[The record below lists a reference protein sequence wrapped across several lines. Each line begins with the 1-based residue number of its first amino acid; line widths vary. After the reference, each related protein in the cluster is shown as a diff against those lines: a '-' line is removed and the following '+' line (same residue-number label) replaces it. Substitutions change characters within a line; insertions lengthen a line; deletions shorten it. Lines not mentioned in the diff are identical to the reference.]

1 MILCQLGL
9 SVGGCRCVLVQFVF
23 CVHVK
28 QCPFLLMLYNM
39 VLNGRVLATTHFFEG
54 PTILAYIYSVSI
66 GLKATPVPVVVSNA
80 VVALW
85 RRMS

>member
-1 MILCQLGL
+1 M
-9 SVGGCRCVLVQFVF
+9 LVQFVF

-28 QCPFLLMLYNM
+28 QWTSLFVNPVYS
-39 VLNGRVLATTHFFEG
+39 RALATTHFFEG

-66 GLKATPVPVVVSNA
+66 GLKDTPVPVVVSNA

-85 RRMS
+85 QKMS